1 MKAGGLQ
8 TNRTIG
14 TLWSWTYKSRD
25 REGAH
30 IQNKMADAIDDLLL
44 WGDDFEVILDILEG
58 DETVEQQFEEATI
71 NVSSNC
77 ANSCFEFIA
86 TDPKRSLAYIFV
98 AHRVLA

>member
-1 MKAGGLQ
+1 M
-8 TNRTIG
+8 
-14 TLWSWTYKSRD
+14 YKSRD

-58 DETVEQQFEEATI
+58 DETVEQQFEAATN

-77 ANSCFEFIA
+77 ANSRFEFIV
-86 TDPKRSLAYIFV
+86 TDPKRSLASIFV